1 MKITELREMSTDE
14 LLAQR
19 RDFKEEMVTHLRMQ
33 QQSGQL
39 ENPARIRLVRRS
51 VARIETLLSERRRQA
66 AQPAT
71 ASAAH

>member
-14 LLAQR
+14 LVSKR
-19 RDFKEEMVTHLRMQ
+19 RDLKEEMVTNLRME

-51 VARIETLLSERRRQA
+51 VARIETIISERRLQ
-66 AQPAT
+66 
-71 ASAAH
+71 SAKAVS